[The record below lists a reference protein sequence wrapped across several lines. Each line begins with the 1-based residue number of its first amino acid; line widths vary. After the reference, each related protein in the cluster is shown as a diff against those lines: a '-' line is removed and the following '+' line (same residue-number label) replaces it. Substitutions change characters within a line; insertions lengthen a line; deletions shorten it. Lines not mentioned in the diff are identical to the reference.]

1 MKPTDHQ
8 TVPASKPRNM
18 RIEQLAFDL
27 VDTHSHFHRRA
38 SRFDF
43 QCSDDV
49 LIVRGHVPTF
59 YLKQLLQ
66 SVLRE
71 LDDICTVDNQVQVAS
86 SHGLSGLSYDGVP
99 PVA

>member
-1 MKPTDHQ
+1 MKPTDHNA
-8 TVPASKPRNM
+8 VSARSPRHM
-18 RIEQLAFDL
+18 KIEQLAFDL

-49 LIVRGHVPTF
+49 LIVRGYVPTS
-59 YLKQLLQ
+59 YLKQLLN

-71 LDDICTVDNQVQVAS
+71 MDGVCTVDNQVQVVS
-86 SHGLSGLSYDGVP
+86 SHGLSDLSYD
-99 PVA
+99 

>member
-1 MKPTDHQ
+1 MKSSDHQ
-8 TVPASKPRNM
+8 TIPASKPRNM

-43 QCSDDV
+43 QCRDDV
-49 LIVRGHVPTF
+49 LIVRGQVPTF
-59 YLKQLLQ
+59 HLKQLLQ

-71 LDDICTVDNQVQVAS
+71 LDGVCTLDYQVQVAS
-86 SHGLSGLSYDGVP
+86 SHGLSEFAYDGVR